1 MSRDSAETKCN
12 QTITGPTYGAD
23 YVLEIL
29 GQKWRALRNN
39 LALRNRQNLV
49 LGKNNQVSLT
59 IGQIL
64 GTIAYRTIPD
74 GLSVTIEWFYL
85 GRDAP

>member
-1 MSRDSAETKCN
+1 MYSSELTDAVVVSRDSAETKCN
-12 QTITGPTYGAD
+12 QTITGPAHGAD
-23 YVLEIL
+23 YILEIL
-29 GQKWRALRNN
+29 GQKWRALRNH

-64 GTIAYRTIPD
+64 GTAAKNT
-74 GLSVTIEWFYL
+74 GWLV
-85 GRDAP
+85 G